1 MRKLNMNAYTKADR
15 NNSEKRNYTVK
26 LHKNVKLAVDKVIS
40 ELQSV
45 ASASSDSDVEENEH
59 FQTIVK
65 IGPFRNVLSSLGNN
79 GVTYLAKSIQMISIS
94 NPKAAIL
101 SLKHIDLSNQ
111 KIGWK
116 GLSTLSSVL
125 SNSKFSVKTF
135 DFQNNNLFPNK
146 ATVDMINNVS
156 AFLMRDTLIGL
167 TLSNNTLITFDKN
180 KLPSLS
186 WLLFILS
193 SIKHLKILRLQNRLT
208 KNFKLALGNILL
220 DKCHGR
226 ENFNDSN
233 ESSASGLFSSFVCSK
248 FSVSSKETNVAILPS
263 RNENVSDDGDN
274 KDDKMDILCNSE
286 DIVLL
291 AGILTNHKKIRKL
304 AINKQSINSIGAGA
318 LSKLIR
324 NNQHIVELNLKFS
337 TLGDLGLK
345 VLLHGLLSKKSNI
358 QSLNIA
364 STKVTEVGLDY
375 FSKELCNLENNFCK
389 LAYLTTSSF
398 QITSNTISLSM
409 LRTYRE
415 SDIILICALLSLNN
429 NKQLKI
435 LNIRN
440 IKVHGKREVE
450 IRKCF
455 STMIRKSLFLKILNI
470 ADTVLDANSGNSC
483 ILGALEDNLHLT
495 NVIISRRCSNFTT
508 WANAIT
514 KQRKTVPVKYE
525 NIILLI
531 YKIQQYSFETNFS
544 VDLIRYILKFAED
557 ERVISFPPKAP
568 TYFSSGGP

>member
-65 IGPFRNVLSSLGNN
+65 IGPFRNALSSLGNN

-193 SIKHLKILRLQNRLT
+193 SIKHLKIL
-208 KNFKLALGNILL
+208 
-220 DKCHGR
+220 D
-226 ENFNDSN
+226 EN
-233 ESSASGLFSSFVCSK
+233 
-248 FSVSSKETNVAILPS
+248 T
-263 RNENVSDDGDN
+263 
-274 KDDKMDILCNSE
+274 
-286 DIVLL
+286 
-291 AGILTNHKKIRKL
+291 
-304 AINKQSINSIGAGA
+304 
-318 LSKLIR
+318 
-324 NNQHIVELNLKFS
+324 
-337 TLGDLGLK
+337 
-345 VLLHGLLSKKSNI
+345 
-358 QSLNIA
+358 
-364 STKVTEVGLDY
+364 
-375 FSKELCNLENNFCK
+375 
-389 LAYLTTSSF
+389 
-398 QITSNTISLSM
+398 
-409 LRTYRE
+409 
-415 SDIILICALLSLNN
+415 
-429 NKQLKI
+429 
-435 LNIRN
+435 
-440 IKVHGKREVE
+440 
-450 IRKCF
+450 
-455 STMIRKSLFLKILNI
+455 
-470 ADTVLDANSGNSC
+470 
-483 ILGALEDNLHLT
+483 
-495 NVIISRRCSNFTT
+495 
-508 WANAIT
+508 
-514 KQRKTVPVKYE
+514 
-525 NIILLI
+525 
-531 YKIQQYSFETNFS
+531 
-544 VDLIRYILKFAED
+544 
-557 ERVISFPPKAP
+557 
-568 TYFSSGGP
+568 